1 MSAGPGGS
9 YGSESFRTW
18 EWDPP
23 PFRKD
28 ESSRREGEKSTTA
41 DLLSK
46 HAVLKRDYRFCT
58 RPVALYMMTKKK
70 NRIELAKK
78 TISSVKREMQKPRLA
93 ESVRSDKRDQAAPV
107 GDGLRVPRKSDGKSS
122 T

>member
-58 RPVALYMMTKKK
+58 RPVPLYDDEEEKPDRACKEDHFQRETGDAETA
-70 NRIELAKK
+70 IGG
-78 TISSVKREMQKPRLA
+78 ISP
-93 ESVRSDKRDQAAPV
+93 
-107 GDGLRVPRKSDGKSS
+107 
-122 T
+122 